1 MSETS
6 VTDYIIDMPPSGT
19 YSATFLFAH
28 GAGAGMDHEFMAEI
42 ANGLALKGIRVVRF
56 DFPYMVKRREDGKK
70 RPPDRQPKLL
80 LDFQR
85 HIDAF
90 AHEGNLV
97 IGGKSMGGRMASLIV
112 TGVADESP
120 DVANCQDK
128 VKGVACLGFP
138 FHPPGKPEN
147 FRGEHLQAMALPT
160 LILQG
165 ERDTF
170 GTRSEVEG
178 WHYAPSVEV
187 AFLPDGDHSFKPRKA
202 SGHTEPGNRQLAVK
216 ALAAFINA
224 CTAKE

>member
-1 MSETS
+1 MLETS
-6 VTDYIIDMPPSGT
+6 VTEYIIDMPPSGE

-28 GAGAGMDHEFMAEI
+28 GAGAGMEHEFMADI
-42 ANGLALKGIRVVRF
+42 AKGLALKGIRVVRF
-56 DFPYMVKRREDGKK
+56 EFPYMIKRREDGKK

-85 HIDAF
+85 HIEAF
-90 AHEGNLV
+90 AQEGNLV
-97 IGGKSMGGRMASLIV
+97 IGGKSMGGRMASLMV
-112 TGVADESP
+112 TDIANESP
-120 DVANCQDK
+120 DVVNCQDK

-147 FRGEHLQAMALPT
+147 FRGDHLQTITLST

-178 WHYAPSVEV
+178 WQYAPSVEV
-187 AFLPDGDHSFKPRKA
+187 GFLPDGDHSFKPRKA
-202 SGHTEPGNRQLAVK
+202 SGHTELGNRQLTVK
-216 ALAAFINA
+216 LLAKFICE
-224 CTAKE
+224 CTA

>member
-1 MSETS
+1 MTE
-6 VTDYIIDMPPSGT
+6 YIIDTPPDGE
-19 YSATFLFAH
+19 YHATFLFAH
-28 GAGAGMDHEFMAEI
+28 GAGAGMDHEFMADI
-42 ANGLALKGIRVVRF
+42 AKGLALKGIRVVRF

-80 LDFQR
+80 LDLQR

-90 AHEGNLV
+90 TAEGNLV

-112 TGVADESP
+112 TDIADESP
-120 DVANCQDK
+120 DVANCKGK
-128 VKGVACLGFP
+128 VSGVACLGFP

-147 FRGEHLQAMALPT
+147 FRGDHLKTIDLPT

-178 WHYAPSVEV
+178 WDYARTVEPR
-187 AFLPDGDHSFKPRKA
+187 FLPDGDHSFKPRKA
-202 SGHTEPGNRQLAVK
+202 SGHTELGNRQLAVN